1 MCVSLYIIETN
12 LQNSDHGLFLAFLY
26 LFWCYFGTFM
36 VLHQPKKNIATF
48 PAQLLSAQ
56 GRCRRALDRWPSG
69 WPGRTPDAGG
79 IVKHLGI

>member
-36 VLHQPKKNIATF
+36 VLHQPKKKTSL
-48 PAQLLSAQ
+48 PSLRSS
-56 GRCRRALDRWPSG
+56 CRRRADVVALWI
-69 WPGRTPDAGG
+69 GG
-79 IVKHLGI
+79 LLGGLEGPQMQGEL